1 MACFLLIPVGP
12 KSLNNA
18 SSPFP
23 PQIRKLKV
31 KNMPLVVV
39 IDHLGNDLYEIG
51 RKNYL
56 KKDCK

>member
-1 MACFLLIPVGP
+1 MYRR
-12 KSLNNA
+12 
-18 SSPFP
+18 
-23 PQIRKLKV
+23 IRKLKV
-31 KNMPLVVV
+31 KNMQLVVV